1 MTGLSTCPTTTL
13 TSVPELGVYQP
24 CTINELYSGA
34 CCSACAELCLPVLID
49 ERTQFMSTVNEI
61 ILLVC
66 YSCFVLQMSRSSST
80 FSLNDS
86 AKTSAVVQRSNS
98 LDQPSLRTRVPVFIC
113 TPCTPVKIP
122 SHSTSSQIDSESSK
136 DLSLN
141 GYSVD
146 QESKC
151 ISPAP
156 CTLQPNFSVSSPQN
170 VTTVTQ
176 VTSTYSQAIQCS
188 IQRRNLHLKSSRD
201 MSRPLST
208 ANLQARTPASQPDDV
223 KIKTFSESNM
233 DLQALS
239 EPCKAVLTSPRRE
252 TLL

>member
-1 MTGLSTCPTTTL
+1 MESDRTVYLSYHN
-13 TSVPELGVYQP
+13 SNF
-24 CTINELYSGA
+24 CTWA
-34 CCSACAELCLPVLID
+34 WCLPALGKWAVFRCLLLSLC
-49 ERTQFMSTVNEI
+49 RTLFTSADWWKTSIYEI

-66 YSCFVLQMSRSSST
+66 CSCFVLQMSRSSST

-86 AKTSAVVQRSNS
+86 AKTSAMVQRSNS

-122 SHSTSSQIDSESSK
+122 SHSTSSQIDSESSQ
-136 DLSLN
+136 DFNLN
-141 GYSVD
+141 CSSVD

-151 ISPAP
+151 ISLTP
-156 CTLQPNFSVSSPQN
+156 CTVQPNFSVSSPQN

-176 VTSTYSQAIQCS
+176 VTSTSSQAIQCS

-208 ANLQARTPASQPDDV
+208 ANLQARTPASQSDNV
-223 KIKTFSESNM
+223 EIKTFSESHK
-233 DLQALS
+233 DLQVLL